1 MKRPIIILLLSILL
15 GFLLTA
21 CGSKTALRYSVT
33 GTAKEASIRYMD
45 GEGAL
50 SEETVAQLPFELEI
64 EAGKTADFQIYVT
77 NISGQGE
84 IQCEVFTDDN
94 RLGNARGSLFAG
106 CEGDYKKQGG
116 GLETYFRGYDDVI
129 PAGYDAPAVKLPD
142 GLSGILLFAGDNKEA
157 DSRNFY
163 AFNLNAGGELTQ
175 ITEGLGRG
183 SSCPRLSPD
192 GTQLAFVYD
201 GSLSDLLVINLKN
214 ASLTNLTN
222 DAKVSI
228 EQFCADWSPDGSQIV
243 FSSAKKDSAN
253 NWMQQIYSIQ
263 PNGSALTQLTANTN
277 EEEDYQNPVWS
288 PDGQHIAFIS
298 DILSATVYQIDAGG
312 SDLTSPWEI
321 EAIVQDFHWSPD
333 GTKIVYACNGS
344 GNGVCL
350 MNSDGSDPVA
360 LTDTSFGDI
369 YYTAWSPDGAKIA
382 FIGEKNDATNIF
394 VVNPDGTGL
403 VQVTHLLGITPHWVS
418 WVPNTDLPNTPI
430 PARIH

>member
-15 GFLLTA
+15 GSLLTA
-21 CGSKTALRYSVT
+21 CGSKAVLRYSVT
-33 GTAKEASIRYMD
+33 GTAEEVSIRYMD
-45 GEGAL
+45 GKDVL
-50 SEETVAQLPFELEI
+50 SAETVAPLPFELELK
-64 EAGKTADFQIYVT
+64 AGKTADFQIYVT
-77 NISGQGE
+77 NISGQGD
-84 IQCEVFTDDN
+84 IQCEVFADDR
-94 RLGNARGSLFAG
+94 RLGNARGLVFAG
-106 CEGDYKKQGG
+106 CEGDYKKQGNS
-116 GLETYFRGYDDVI
+116 LETYFRGYDDVI
-129 PAGYDAPAVKLPD
+129 PIGYDAPAVKLPD
-142 GLSGILLFAGDNKEA
+142 GLSGMLIFAGDQKEA
-157 DSRNFY
+157 ERRDFY
-163 AFNLNAGGELTQ
+163 AFNLDAGGELIQ
-175 ITEGLGRG
+175 LTEGLGRG

-201 GSLSDLLVINLKN
+201 GSLSDLLVINLKD

-253 NWMQQIYSIQ
+253 NWIQQIYSIQ
-263 PNGSALTQLTANTN
+263 PNGSGLTQLTANTI

-298 DILSATVYQIDAGG
+298 DILSATVYQINADG

-344 GNGVCL
+344 SNGVCL
-350 MNSDGSDPVA
+350 MNSDGSTPAA
-360 LTDTSFGDI
+360 LTDNSFGDI
-369 YYTAWSPDGAKIA
+369 YYTAWSPDGSKIA
-382 FIGEKNDATNIF
+382 FIGKKNNVTNIF
-394 VVNPDGTGL
+394 IVNPDGTNL

-418 WVPNTDLPNTPI
+418 WVPNIGLPSTPI